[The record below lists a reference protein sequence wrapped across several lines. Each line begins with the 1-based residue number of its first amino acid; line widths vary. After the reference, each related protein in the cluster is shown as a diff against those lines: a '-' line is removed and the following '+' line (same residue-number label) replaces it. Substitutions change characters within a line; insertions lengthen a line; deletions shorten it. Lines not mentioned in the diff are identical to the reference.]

1 MNVRTITNPII
12 PVESIKTSETKN
24 VKMEVSAEDREAD
37 GRRGQEE
44 PSKNPLSDEEFK
56 KAQEYIES
64 LTGLKANGLT
74 VEIDEVSGL
83 KIFLIKDHEGHVVRR
98 IVEWEMRMILNDK
111 DKKVG
116 QIFDKSA

>member
-37 GRRGQEE
+37 GRRGQDE
-44 PSKNPLSDEEFK
+44 PSKNPLSEEEFK
-56 KAQEYIES
+56 KAQEYIEG

-74 VEIDEVSGL
+74 VEVDEASGL
-83 KIFLIKDHEGHVVRR
+83 KIFIIKDHEGHVVRR
-98 IVEWEMRMILNDK
+98 IVEWEMRLILNDK